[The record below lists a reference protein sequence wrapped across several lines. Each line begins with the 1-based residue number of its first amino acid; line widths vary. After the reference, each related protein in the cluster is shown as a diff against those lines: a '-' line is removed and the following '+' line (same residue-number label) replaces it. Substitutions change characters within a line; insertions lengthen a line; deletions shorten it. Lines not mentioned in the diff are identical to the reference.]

1 MNTNTK
7 TNTKDIFDKLE
18 DFGQSIDKR
27 LRSVGHR
34 KQIKKIKDGL
44 MSNPQLLI
52 KAKNSFEKA
61 FGVNS
66 ATRSPQQWTR
76 LVNTYGYETVMKT
89 EKMTREEI
97 EIKMAETFTSK
108 VRSII

>member
-7 TNTKDIFDKLE
+7 KDLFDKLE
-18 DFGQSIDKR
+18 DFGKNID
-27 LRSVGHR
+27 LWCRSFGYR
-34 KQIKKIKDGL
+34 KQIKKIKSVLTNDPKL
-44 MSNPQLLI
+44 MI
-52 KAKNSFEKA
+52 KTRESYEKA

-89 EKMTREEI
+89 EKMTREDVER
-97 EIKMAETFTSK
+97 KMKESFTSK
-108 VRSII
+108 VKNLF